1 MESPADSKP
10 NLVPGLLAILRQA
23 AWLRGA
29 LIALGVVLYVVL
41 YPGLGALPLLLAIG
55 VERAA
60 FIALVSWDVL
70 RKKLSA
76 RFLPL
81 ALGWLFLT
89 PILEIASAF
98 LARDDTLRAL
108 GMQADVLGL
117 SSPLIW
123 LVVPTVLAAWQY
135 GRRGL
140 FIALA
145 ILVIEHLALGIAL
158 WSGWQFGISF
168 SLSAAGRIAM
178 LALLGYVVMLLVEAQ
193 QREHRA
199 LEEANRQLAHRAAT
213 AAQLAESRERNRM
226 ARELHDILAHSLSA
240 LGIQLQV
247 IAKLID
253 HDRDEAKTE
262 LREAQTVA
270 RNSANEVRRAI
281 QQLRATP
288 LADLGLAEALRELCR
303 AQAERTGAQFDCQ
316 IADIAALDAP
326 TEQTVY
332 RIASEALANI
342 ERHAAAT
349 QVQVR
354 LETCPEHSRRVGD
367 YRMLQLIIRD
377 NGVGF
382 DRRAVPQ
389 GHFGLLGMAERARDV
404 GGQLRVESET
414 GKGATVELEIA
425 V

>member
-1 MESPADSKP
+1 
-10 NLVPGLLAILRQA
+10 LLTILRQA

-29 LIALGVVLYVVL
+29 LIALGVVLYL
-41 YPGLGALPLLLAIG
+41 AFYPGLGALPLLLAIA

-60 FIALVSWDVL
+60 FIALVSWNAL
-70 RKKLSA
+70 REKLGA

-140 FIALA
+140 FSALA
-145 ILVIEHLALGIAL
+145 ILVVEHLALGIAL
-158 WSGWQFGISF
+158 WSGWQFGVSY
-168 SLSAAGRIAM
+168 SLSALGRIAM
-178 LALLGYVVMLLVEAQ
+178 LAVLGYVVMLLVEAQ

-199 LEEANRQLAHRAAT
+199 LEDANRQLAHRAAT

-240 LGIQLQV
+240 LGLQLQV

-253 HDRDEAKTE
+253 HDLAEAKTE

-270 RNSANEVRRAI
+270 RTSANEVRRAI
-281 QQLRATP
+281 KQLRATP
-288 LADLGLAEALRELCR
+288 LADLGLAEALRELCY

-316 IADIAALDAP
+316 IADIAALDAL

-332 RIASEALANI
+332 RIAHEALANV
-342 ERHAAAT
+342 ERHAGAT
-349 QVQVR
+349 RVEMR
-354 LETCPEHSRRVGD
+354 LEIRDSRLLR
-367 YRMLQLIIRD
+367 LTISD

-389 GHFGLLGMAERARDV
+389 GHFGLIGMAERARDV
-404 GGQLRVESET
+404 GGNLRVESET
-414 GKGATVELEIA
+414 GKGTEIVLEIGL
-425 V
+425 